1 MEYNNKVLANRYR
14 IDEKVGEG
22 GMAQVYRGYDLK
34 LDRTIAIKILKR
46 EYRKVK
52 DFVNKF
58 EIEARHAASLNHI
71 NIVSI
76 YDVGEDQ
83 ELNYIV
89 MEYLDGKTLKEYIV
103 EKRGLSNEE
112 TVKISGAIASALIAA
127 HNNNIIHRD
136 IKPQNVMITDDAK
149 IKVMDFGIA
158 KMRKEDTM
166 TRMARGGDTIDAE
179 AAISGSIHYMAPE
192 VLKSN
197 YSDERSDI
205 YALGITMF
213 EMITGIVPFDGNSD
227 INIALKHINDSI
239 PDIRALNDEVKPALE
254 QIIIK
259 CTHKNADERYQSARD
274 LLADLKNI
282 IKAPSDLFI
291 KIEKR
296 EALDRS
302 KTKIKNHKAS
312 EVIQQSNRISNIERK
327 QKEKQV
333 AFFGALTGALL
344 AIVLA
349 VLIISLNKEVIFPT
363 KIEMKNLS
371 EMNKDQYTQFFE
383 DNEIEWEVVGYEFND
398 IIEKDGVIEQSIEP
412 GLIITKKDKV
422 KLVLSKGKKLF
433 SVPNVVNLEYET
445 AVAMIESSNLTYEI
459 NRVYDDNVVAGL
471 VIKQSPEKKT
481 MLEEGSTVV
490 LDVSLGAQEKFTTMP
505 DITNMTLKEGE
516 KALKE
521 AKLERGT
528 ISEAYNDKVEKGKI
542 IATTIL
548 PNEEVKEGY
557 VVDITISLGK
567 ENKAVTKTI
576 KVENILSSE
585 DVAAKLKVVLLLDG
599 KATEIYNADV
609 TQSSFDNPIE
619 IEVKGK
625 GSGKYEVYKND
636 VLLFTNNIAF
646 TTED

>member
-1 MEYNNKVLANRYR
+1 M
-14 IDEKVGEG
+14 DEKVGEG
-22 GMAQVYRGYDLK
+22 GMACVYRGYDLK
-34 LDRTIAIKILKR
+34 LDRTIAIKILKK
-46 EYRKVK
+46 EYRKIK

-58 EIEARHAASLNHI
+58 EVEARHAASLNHI

-83 ELNYIV
+83 DLNYIV

-112 TVKISGAIASALIAA
+112 TLNISGAIASALIAA
-127 HNNNIIHRD
+127 HSNNIIHRD
-136 IKPQNVMITDDAK
+136 IKPQNVMITEDSK

-166 TRMARGGDTIDAE
+166 TRMARGGDTINADAD
-179 AAISGSIHYMAPE
+179 ISGSIHYMAPE
-192 VLKSN
+192 VLKTN

-205 YALGITMF
+205 YALGVTMF

-227 INIALKHINDSI
+227 INIALKHINDSL
-239 PDIRALNDEVKPALE
+239 PDIKSLNYEVNPSLE
-254 QIIIK
+254 QIIVK
-259 CTHKNADERYQSARD
+259 CTHKNSDERYQTARE
-274 LLADLKNI
+274 LLIDLKKI

-302 KTKIKNHKAS
+302 KTKIKNHRAS
-312 EVIQQSNRISNIERK
+312 EVIHKSNRLIKIERK
-327 QKEKQV
+327 QKDKRI

-349 VLIISLNKEVIFPT
+349 VLIISLNKEAIFPT

-371 EMNKDQYTQFFE
+371 MMNKEQYTKFFE
-383 DNEIEWEVVGYEFND
+383 DNELEWEIVGYEFSD
-398 IIEKDGVIEQSIEP
+398 SVKKDGIIDQSIEP
-412 GLIITKKDKV
+412 GLIITKSDKV
-422 KLVLSKGKKLF
+422 KLVLSKGKKMF

-445 AVAMIESSNLTYEI
+445 AVAMIESSNLNYEI
-459 NRVYDDNVVAGL
+459 NRVYSDSVVAGL
-471 VIKQSPEKKT
+471 VIKQKPQRRE
-481 MLEEGSTVV
+481 MLEEGGIVV
-490 LDVSLGAQEKFTTMP
+490 LDVSLGSEEKFTTMP
-505 DITNMTLKEGE
+505 DIRNMSLEEGE

-521 AKLERGT
+521 AKLKRGNV
-528 ISEAYNDKVEKGKI
+528 SEAYNDNVEKGKI

-548 PNEEVKEGY
+548 PEQEVKQGY

-567 ENKAVTKTI
+567 EDKAVVKTI
-576 KVENILSSE
+576 EVENILSSD

-599 KATEIYNADV
+599 RAIEVYNADV
-609 TQSSFDNPIE
+609 TQSSFDTPIK

-625 GSGKYEVYKND
+625 GSGKYEVYKNE
-636 VLLFTNNIAF
+636 VLQFTNNIIF
-646 TTED
+646 TTEAE